1 MSVWHSMATCRHA
14 PLGPHAPWG
23 KIGSNDK
30 WSSGALMGQ
39 APKGRADGWA
49 GCWAA
54 TWAGAWCWG
63 GRLVLAMAPPTRP
76 LLVCG

>member
-39 APKGRADGWA
+39 APRGRADGWA

-54 TWAGAWCWG
+54 PWAGAWCWQWHPSQG
-63 GRLVLAMAPPTRP
+63 HCWFVAEAIA
-76 LLVCG
+76 